1 MTTHGGRRIG
11 AGRKVGTG
19 AFKEATTTKRI
30 PNSLIPKI
38 NAYLTEYKQVLIQSL
53 PADAMHAVSNAPK
66 LHIPLSLESVRAGF
80 PSPAEQ
86 YITNY
91 LDFNEFLVT
100 NPAAT
105 IAVYAQGDSMTNAG
119 IANGDLLV
127 VNRALEPKH
136 RDIVL
141 AELDNEFTVKRMIQ
155 TDLGIE
161 LHPENGS
168 GAYPIIR
175 PSGNSVMNCVGIVT
189 HIIKK
194 AR

>member
-1 MTTHGGRRIG
+1 MSTHGGHRIG

-19 AFKEATTTKRI
+19 VFKETTTTKRI

-38 NAYLTEYKQVLIQSL
+38 NAFLSEYKEALRQNL
-53 PADAMHAVSNAPK
+53 PIDAKHAVSHAPK
-66 LHIPLSLESVRAGF
+66 LRIPLSIEPVRAGF

-86 YITNY
+86 YVGNY

-105 IAVYAQGDSMTNAG
+105 IAVYAQGDSMNQAG
-119 IANGDLLV
+119 ISGGDLLV
-127 VNRALEPKH
+127 VNRALEPH
-136 RDIVL
+136 HNDIVL
-141 AELDNEFTVKRMIQ
+141 AELDNEFTVKRLIH
-155 TDLGIE
+155 TSLGIE
-161 LHPENGS
+161 LHPESDNT
-168 GAYPIIR
+168 AYTIIR
-175 PSGNSVMNCVGIVT
+175 PSGNSVMNCVGVVT